1 MDGSQDATKH
11 PVGHGVSV
19 GHLVMYNSAIP
30 GVIACQAPLS
40 IEFSRQE
47 YWSGLPYPPPGD
59 LPYPGVEPGSPT
71 LQADSF
77 LSELPVLHRTALMT
91 KIYPAQTQ

>member
-1 MDGSQDATKH
+1 MEARDATKH

-19 GHLVMYNSAIP
+19 GHLVMYDSAIP
-30 GVIACQAPLS
+30 WVIACQAPLS

-47 YWSGLPYPPPGD
+47 YWSVLPYPSPGD
-59 LPYPGVEPGSPT
+59 LPYPGIEPGSPT

-77 LSELPVLHRTALMT
+77 LSEPPVVHRTAPMT